1 MLSANEGAQETKAQG
16 AATTMPPLP
25 PDALIIVPVRNT
37 VLFPGLV
44 LPITLGR
51 PKSIA
56 AAQQAVRDQRQV
68 GILLQRDAEVADPTP
83 IDMHRMGTLAN
94 IVRYVTGPDGSH
106 HLICQGE
113 QRFQIVEYLSGW
125 PFFVAR
131 VLQIAEPDAKTSEIE
146 ARFVNLKAQT
156 LEAIQ
161 LLPQAPP
168 DLLAAIQSIDGP
180 SALADL
186 AIAYMDVKPEERQE
200 ILETVD
206 ISARMDKVSRLL
218 AHRIEVLRLSQEIGR
233 QTKAALD
240 ERQREVLLRE
250 QMAAI
255 QRQLGEGEE
264 GKAAEMAELD
274 KAIANAGMPK
284 EIEDQARKELRRLQR
299 MPEAAGEYGMV
310 RTYLDWLIELPWAL
324 PEEKP
329 IDIVEARRILDEDHY
344 DLDKIK
350 RRIIEYL
357 AVRKLAPQGK
367 APILC
372 FVGPPGVGKTSL
384 GQSIARAMGRKFVR
398 VSLGGVHDEAE
409 IRGHRRTYIGA
420 LPGNII
426 QAIRKTGSRNCVMML
441 DEIDKLGAG
450 IQGDPGAALL
460 EVLDPEQ
467 NHTFRDNYLA
477 VPFDLSRVVFITT
490 ANMLDTVPGPLRDRM
505 EIISLAG
512 YTGEEKLEIAHR
524 YLVRRQMEAN
534 GLKPGQVEIGDDVLH
549 EIIANYTR
557 EAGVR
562 GLERQIGQT
571 LRHAAVRIA
580 EGGSGPIRI
589 TRDDLVS
596 ILGPPKFE
604 SEMAMRTSVP
614 GVATG
619 LAWTP
624 VGGDILFIEATRI
637 PGSGRL
643 ILTGQLGEVMKE
655 SAQAALS
662 IVKNRAAAL
671 GIDAGRFEKSDI
683 HVHVPAGAIPKDGPS
698 AGVAMFM
705 ALVSLM
711 TDRTIR
717 SDTAMTGEISL
728 RGLVLP
734 VGGIKEK
741 VVAAHSAGI
750 KRVMLPA
757 RNRRDYDDIPEVA
770 RREMEFVWLERVEEA
785 VAAALE
791 PKKPADAPPPCRS
804 SPARTRSS
812 TARPRDPPTLAARA
826 SARFGRAE
834 ARNAKAEAGD
844 PGWIPACAGMSGEHE
859 RVSVRVANNSGRS
872 IAICVA
878 PAAALLRA
886 GARRHGECA
895 AFGKHYRQIE
905 LHLPV
910 RGLRRRTVQNRT
922 YCAEGKLE

>member
-1 MLSANEGAQETKAQG
+1 
-16 AATTMPPLP
+16 MPA
-25 PDALIIVPVRNT
+25 DALIIVPVRAT

-51 PKSIA
+51 PKTIA

-68 GILLQRDAEVADPTP
+68 GILMQRDPEVADPAAL
-83 IDMHRMGTLAN
+83 DMHRMGTVAN
-94 IVRYVTGPDGSH
+94 IVRYLTAPDGTN
-106 HLICQGE
+106 HLVCQGE
-113 QRFQIVEYLSGW
+113 RRFQVVEFLSGW
-125 PFFVAR
+125 PFMVAR
-131 VLQIAEPDAKTSEIE
+131 VLPIPEPGVRGPEIE
-146 ARFVNLKAQT
+146 ARFVNLKAQAV
-156 LEAIQ
+156 EAIQ
-161 LLPQAPP
+161 LLPQVPQ
-168 DLLAAIQSIDGP
+168 DLLAGVQSIDSP
-180 SALADL
+180 PALADL
-186 AIAYMDVKPEERQE
+186 ATAYMDVKPEEKQE
-200 ILETVD
+200 ILETID
-206 ISARMDKVSRLL
+206 IAARMDKVSRMLS
-218 AHRIEVLRLSQEIGR
+218 HRIEVLRLSQEIGQ

-240 ERQREVLLRE
+240 ERQREALLRE

-255 QRQLGEGEE
+255 QRQLGEGEA

-274 KAIANAGMPK
+274 KAITDAGMPK
-284 EIEDQARKELRRLQR
+284 EIEEAARKELRRLQR
-299 MPEAAGEYGMV
+299 MPEAAGEYGMI
-310 RTYLDWLIELPWAL
+310 RTYLDWMIELPWKL
-324 PEEKP
+324 PDEKP
-329 IDIVEARRILDEDHY
+329 IDINEARRILDEDHY

-384 GQSIARAMGRKFVR
+384 GQSIARAMERKFVR

-426 QAIRKTGSRNCVMML
+426 QAIRKAGARNCVMML

-450 IQGDPGAALL
+450 FQGDPGAALL

-467 NHTFRDNYLA
+467 NNTFRDNYLG

-490 ANMLDTVPGPLRDRM
+490 ANLLDTVPGPLRDRM

-512 YTGEEKLEIAHR
+512 YTADEKLQIAHR

-534 GLKPGQVEIGDDVLH
+534 GLKADQAEIDDDVIR
-549 EIIANYTR
+549 EIIAKYTR

-562 GLERQIGQT
+562 NLERQIGQV

-589 TRDDLVS
+589 TRDDLVP
-596 ILGPPKFE
+596 ILGAPRFE
-604 SEMAMRTSVP
+604 SESAMRTSVP

-637 PGSGRL
+637 PGSGKL
-643 ILTGQLGEVMKE
+643 ILTGQLGDVMKE
-655 SAQAALS
+655 SATAALS
-662 IVKNRAAAL
+662 IVKNRTVAL
-671 GIDAGRFEKSDI
+671 GIDAARFEKSDI

-711 TDRTIR
+711 TDRTVR

-741 VVAAHSAGI
+741 VVAAHSAGL

-757 RNRRDYDDIPEVA
+757 RNRRDFDDIPEIA
-770 RREMEFVWLERVEEA
+770 RREMEFIWLERVEEA

-791 PKKPADAPPPCRS
+791 PPKPGETSPSPAPELADAD
-804 SPARTRSS
+804 A
-812 TARPRDPPTLAARA
+812 
-826 SARFGRAE
+826 
-834 ARNAKAEAGD
+834 
-844 PGWIPACAGMSGEHE
+844 
-859 RVSVRVANNSGRS
+859 
-872 IAICVA
+872 
-878 PAAALLRA
+878 
-886 GARRHGECA
+886 
-895 AFGKHYRQIE
+895 
-905 LHLPV
+905 
-910 RGLRRRTVQNRT
+910 
-922 YCAEGKLE
+922 

>member
-1 MLSANEGAQETKAQG
+1 MRPNSGPAEAGITL
-16 AATTMPPLP
+16 PPLP
-25 PDALIIVPVRNT
+25 SDALIIVPVRNT

-68 GILLQRDAEVADPTP
+68 GILMQRDAEVTEPTTN
-83 IDMHRMGTLAN
+83 DMHRMGTLAN
-94 IVRYVTGPDGSH
+94 IVRYITAPDGSH
-106 HLICQGE
+106 HLVCQGE

-131 VLQIAEPDAKTSEIE
+131 VLQVPEPAGGGADVE
-146 ARFVNLKAQT
+146 ARFVNLRAQT
-156 LEAIQ
+156 LEAVQ

-168 DLLAAIQSIDGP
+168 DLLAAIQSIETP
-180 SALADL
+180 AALADL
-186 AIAYMDVKPEERQE
+186 AVAYMDIKPEEKQE
-200 ILETVD
+200 ILETID
-206 ISARMDKVSRLL
+206 LSARMDKVSRLL

-264 GKAAEMAELD
+264 GKAAEIAELD
-274 KAIANAGMPK
+274 KAVASAKMPK
-284 EIEDQARKELRRLQR
+284 EVEEQARKELRRLQR

-329 IDIVEARRILDEDHY
+329 IDIAEARRILDADHY

-357 AVRKLAPQGK
+357 AVRKLAPAGK

-384 GQSIARAMGRKFVR
+384 GQSIARAMDRKFVR

-426 QAIRKTGSRNCVMML
+426 QAIRKAGSRNCVMML

-490 ANMLDTVPGPLRDRM
+490 GNMLDTIPGPLRDRM

-512 YTGEEKLEIAHR
+512 YTADEKLEIAHR
-524 YLVRRQMEAN
+524 YLVRRQLEAN
-534 GLKPGQVEIGDDVLH
+534 GLKEGQVEIADDAIRD
-549 EIIANYTR
+549 IIQNYTR

-562 GLERQIGQT
+562 SLERLIGQV

-580 EGGSGPIRI
+580 EGESGLIRI
-589 TRDDLVS
+589 ARGDLLP
-596 ILGPPKFE
+596 ILGAPKFE
-604 SEMAMRTSVP
+604 NEVAMRTSVP

-643 ILTGQLGEVMKE
+643 ILTGQLGDVMKE

-662 IVKNRAAAL
+662 IVKNRAGAL
-671 GIDAGRFEKSDI
+671 EIDSSRFEKSDI
-683 HVHVPAGAIPKDGPS
+683 HVHVPAGATPKDGPS

-705 ALVSLM
+705 ALTSLM
-711 TDRTIR
+711 TERTIR

-757 RNRRDYDDIPEVA
+757 RNRRDFDDIPEIA
-770 RREMEFVWLERVEEA
+770 RREMEFIWLDRVEEA
-785 VAAALE
+785 VEAALE
-791 PKKPADAPPPCRS
+791 PKRPADTPAPVPQ
-804 SPARTRSS
+804 
-812 TARPRDPPTLAARA
+812 LA
-826 SARFGRAE
+826 GAE
-834 ARNAKAEAGD
+834 A
-844 PGWIPACAGMSGEHE
+844 
-859 RVSVRVANNSGRS
+859 
-872 IAICVA
+872 
-878 PAAALLRA
+878 
-886 GARRHGECA
+886 
-895 AFGKHYRQIE
+895 
-905 LHLPV
+905 
-910 RGLRRRTVQNRT
+910 
-922 YCAEGKLE
+922 

>member
-1 MLSANEGAQETKAQG
+1 MRPNSGPAEGAASL
-16 AATTMPPLP
+16 PPLP

-68 GILLQRDAEVADPTP
+68 GILMQRDVEVADPTP
-83 IDMHRMGTLAN
+83 IDMHRMGTVAN
-94 IVRYVTGPDGSH
+94 IVRYVTAPDGTH
-106 HLICQGE
+106 HLVCQGE
-113 QRFQIVEYLSGW
+113 RRFQVTEYLSGW
-125 PFFVAR
+125 PFLVAR
-131 VLQIAEPDAKTSEIE
+131 VLQIPEPDVRTDEVE
-146 ARFVNLKAQT
+146 ARFVNLRAQAV
-156 LEAIQ
+156 EAIQ

-168 DLLAAIQSIDGP
+168 DLAAAVQSIETP
-180 SALADL
+180 AALADL
-186 AIAYMDVKPEERQE
+186 AVAYMDVKPEEKQE

-206 ISARMDKVSRLL
+206 IVARMDKVSRLL
-218 AHRIEVLRLSQEIGR
+218 SHRIEVLRLSQEIGR

-274 KAIANAGMPK
+274 RAITKAGMPK
-284 EIEDQARKELRRLQR
+284 EIEEQARKELRRLQR

-329 IDIVEARRILDEDHY
+329 IDIKEARRILDEDHY

-357 AVRKLAPQGK
+357 AVRKLAPHGK

-384 GQSIARAMGRKFVR
+384 GQSIARAMGRKFTR

-426 QAIRKTGSRNCVMML
+426 QAIRKAGARNCVMML

-450 IQGDPGAALL
+450 IHGDPAAALL

-467 NHTFRDNYLA
+467 NNTFRDNYLA

-490 ANMLDTVPGPLRDRM
+490 ANMLDTIPGPLRDRM

-512 YTGEEKLEIAHR
+512 YTADEKLEIAHR
-524 YLVRRQMEAN
+524 YLVPRQMAAN
-534 GLKPGQVEIGDDVLH
+534 GLAPGQVEITDEAIR
-549 EIIANYTR
+549 EIIQNYTR

-562 GLERQIGQT
+562 SLERLIGQA

-580 EGGSGPIRI
+580 EGSSGQIRI
-589 TRDDLVS
+589 AAADLAA
-596 ILGPPKFE
+596 ILGAPQFE
-604 SEMAMRTSVP
+604 SETAMRLSVP

-624 VGGDILFIEATRI
+624 VGGDILFVEATRV
-637 PGSGRL
+637 PGTGKL
-643 ILTGQLGEVMKE
+643 ILTGQLGDVMKE

-671 GIDAGRFEKSDI
+671 GIDASRFEKSDI

-711 TDRTIR
+711 TDRTVR

-741 VVAAHSAGI
+741 VVGAHRAGI
-750 KRVMLPA
+750 KRIMLPA
-757 RNRRDYDDIPEVA
+757 RNRKDFDDIPEIA
-770 RREMEFVWLERVEEA
+770 RREVEFIWLERVEEA

-791 PKKPADAPPPCRS
+791 PKKSAETAAASVPQLADA
-804 SPARTRSS
+804 
-812 TARPRDPPTLAARA
+812 
-826 SARFGRAE
+826 E
-834 ARNAKAEAGD
+834 A
-844 PGWIPACAGMSGEHE
+844 
-859 RVSVRVANNSGRS
+859 
-872 IAICVA
+872 
-878 PAAALLRA
+878 
-886 GARRHGECA
+886 
-895 AFGKHYRQIE
+895 
-905 LHLPV
+905 
-910 RGLRRRTVQNRT
+910 
-922 YCAEGKLE
+922 